1 MFIFFSVS
9 KIGIFRENFEI
20 LRDNNEIYW
29 HFLEKFRMSFRPFF
43 RIFGSK
49 ALSALEAKVKLSRQ
63 NQKTI
68 VIKNF
73 CFVCCIRIKSFKA
86 VRQIPSAPDLFI
98 RPASIVFGT
107 EFHLQSTGFIL
118 SRFKILESPNFA
130 TKDIFFPFYETD
142 FNSITR
148 WS

>member
-1 MFIFFSVS
+1 MTKLTNHLKHCQENKRIFFNQFEGASTQFYHRNLAFYVMFMFIFFSVS

-86 VRQIPSAPDLFI
+86 VK
-98 RPASIVFGT
+98 
-107 EFHLQSTGFIL
+107 FHQRLICS
-118 SRFKILESPNFA
+118 
-130 TKDIFFPFYETD
+130 
-142 FNSITR
+142 
-148 WS
+148 